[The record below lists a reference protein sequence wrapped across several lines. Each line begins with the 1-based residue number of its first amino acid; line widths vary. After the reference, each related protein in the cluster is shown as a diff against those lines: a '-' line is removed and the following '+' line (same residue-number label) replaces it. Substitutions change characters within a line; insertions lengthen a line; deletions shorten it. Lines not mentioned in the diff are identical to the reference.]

1 MKVILGHKIGM
12 TQRWDDRS
20 RLIAATI
27 VEAQP
32 NTVVEKTDSQTTLA
46 VASKSKIRKPQ
57 AKLASSLKAEN
68 GLWLRTIKGTA
79 EDKAT
84 DLTVAQFKIGER
96 VSITAVS
103 KGKGYAGVMKRH
115 GFAGWPQTHGHS
127 HQRRPGSI
135 GAQQPQRVPK
145 GKKMAGRMGHQQ
157 VTIRGARILEV
168 DNNRNLLVI
177 SGPIPG
183 PARSRVLIKTS
194 NA

>member
-1 MKVILGHKIGM
+1 MKAILGHKVGM

-20 RLIAATI
+20 RLIAATV

-32 NTVVEKTDSQTTLA
+32 NAVVEKTDSLTTLA

-57 AKLASSLKAEN
+57 AKLANSLKAKD
-68 GLWLRTIKGTA
+68 GLWLRTIKGKA
-79 EDKAT
+79 EDEAT

-115 GFAGWPQTHGHS
+115 GFAGWPQSHGHS

-145 GKKMAGRMGHQQ
+145 GKKMAGRMGHRQ
-157 VTIRGARILEV
+157 VTIKGARILEI
-168 DNNRNLLVI
+168 DDNRNLLVI